1 MNNWQVQKH
10 LRSMYEQ
17 MGVEELSEREDVATK
32 FTHAVTGQTFCEIA
46 AEHLAIGVK
55 RNPRD
60 MARVKRIVGNF
71 IGLAEAMLK
80 YFPDDVD
87 FKSIAEW
94 GASLTPREPNRYVA
108 EMCSKLT
115 GPRVDPFLHRA
126 EKLAGRI
133 PIPDGDGNPAEA
145 HLRVERIDALASLM
159 ALFAVPD
166 AYAACPVVNER
177 ST

>member
-1 MNNWQVQKH
+1 
-10 LRSMYEQ
+10 MYEQ

-71 IGLAEAMLK
+71 IGLPEAMLK
-80 YFPDDVD
+80 YFPDDGD
-87 FKSIAEW
+87 FKDIAEW
-94 GASLTPREPNRYVA
+94 GTTLTPREPNQYVA
-108 EMCSKLT
+108 EMFSKVT
-115 GPRVDPFLHRA
+115 GPRVDDFLHRA
-126 EKLAGRI
+126 EKMAGRI
-133 PIPDGDGNPAEA
+133 PVPDGDDNPAEA
-145 HLRVERIDALASLM
+145 HLREERIAALAELV

-166 AYAACPVVNER
+166 AYAADPVV
-177 ST
+177 